1 MEKPKKY
8 YANTYHHLYNRG
20 ANRSNIF
27 FDDNDYQYF
36 LRKVNKYKEK
46 YSINI
51 LCYCLLPNHFHL
63 FAKQLTNDF
72 TVGKFVGD
80 LANSF
85 TKGMNKK
92 YNRNGTL
99 FQGKTKSK
107 LVDDESYFIWL
118 CKYIL
123 NNPVKA
129 ELVAKPENWKY
140 SSAKKYFEIAE
151 ENISDINEIKN
162 RFKSID
168 TLKQFI
174 KMEEKK
180 FDYSVLF

>member
-1 MEKPKKY
+1 MEEPKKY

-20 ANRSNIF
+20 VNKSKIF
-27 FDDNDYQYF
+27 FDNNDYQYF
-36 LRKVNKYKEK
+36 LRMVKKYKEK

-63 FAKQLTNDF
+63 FAKQLMNDF
-72 TVGKFVGD
+72 TIGKFVGD
-80 LANSF
+80 LTNAF

-92 YNRNGTL
+92 YNRSGAL

-107 LVDDESYFIWL
+107 FVDDESYFLWL

-123 NNPVKA
+123 NNPVDA
-129 ELVAKPENWKY
+129 ELVTQPEDWNY
-140 SSAKKYFEIAE
+140 SSAKKYFGLEEDNLTEVKEIM
-151 ENISDINEIKN
+151 N
-162 RFKSID
+162 RFDSSDDLIH
-168 TLKQFI
+168 FI
-174 KMEEKK
+174 KTEEKK